1 MGLTI
6 PVLIVLAAFA
16 LFVGCYS
23 SYKGG
28 LLDEVMRILCDILM
42 AFPLIV
48 IAMAL
53 VSAVDNSVASVIIA
67 IGISMLAWF
76 LRMVRSY
83 AKTECGK
90 EYIEA
95 ARIAGASGLRIV
107 LRHLIPNVFPQFVVY
122 FTTWIAT
129 AIMSVSSFAFL
140 GVGLIA
146 GTPEWGAMLNEA
158 RNSVYSNP
166 ALLIYPGICLIVCCA
181 GFNLLGEGLRDAIGK
196 EDDNALVQPGQKVAI
211 VGPTGAGKTTM
222 VKLLLRFYDVNSG
235 AIYVDGHDVR
245 DFNRNELREMFG
257 MVLQDTWLFNGTVM
271 ENIRYGR
278 LDATDEEVI
287 EAAKAAHVHHFI
299 QTLPDGYQMVLNEEA
314 SNVSQG
320 QKQLLTI
327 ARAILADPK
336 ILILDEATSSVDTRT
351 EIRIQKAMDN
361 LMRGRTS
368 FIIAHRLSTIR
379 DADLILVMRDG
390 DIVEQG
396 KHEELL
402 AAGGFYANLYNA
414 QFEQAEAG

>member
-1 MGLTI
+1 MKRKGQIIIGLALILIFILMALAAPVLAPNDPNATNLALKNAPPSAEYPLGCDQMGRCELSRLLYGARYSMGLTI

-122 FTTWIAT
+122 FTTGIAT

-181 GFNLLGEGLRDAIGK
+181 GFNLLGEGLANTIQRKNYDGRISQDNKAWAKTIPML
-196 EDDNALVQPGQKVAI
+196 EDSGASHHCAYLVVDQVNPGLTDLFTRQFRKVAQEQQ
-211 VGPTGAGKTTM
+211 K
-222 VKLLLRFYDVNSG
+222 SS
-235 AIYVDGHDVR
+235 
-245 DFNRNELREMFG
+245 
-257 MVLQDTWLFNGTVM
+257 VLQKLKQ
-271 ENIRYGR
+271 ESP
-278 LDATDEEVI
+278 AHKP
-287 EAAKAAHVHHFI
+287 AA
-299 QTLPDGYQMVLNEEA
+299 
-314 SNVSQG
+314 
-320 QKQLLTI
+320 
-327 ARAILADPK
+327 PK
-336 ILILDEATSSVDTRT
+336 KREPER
-351 EIRIQKAMDN
+351 
-361 LMRGRTS
+361 
-368 FIIAHRLSTIR
+368 
-379 DADLILVMRDG
+379 
-390 DIVEQG
+390 
-396 KHEELL
+396 
-402 AAGGFYANLYNA
+402 
-414 QFEQAEAG
+414 

>member
-1 MGLTI
+1 MKRKGQIIVGLALILIFILMALAAPVLAPNDPNATNLALKNAPPSAEYPLGCDQMGRCELSRLLYGARYSMGLTI

-28 LLDEVMRILCDILM
+28 LLDASYKGGLVDEVIRILCDILM

-95 ARIAGASGLRIV
+95 ARISGASGLRIV

-122 FTTWIAT
+122 FTTGIAT

-196 EDDNALVQPGQKVAI
+196 EDDIRVA
-211 VGPTGAGKTTM
+211 
-222 VKLLLRFYDVNSG
+222 
-235 AIYVDGHDVR
+235 
-245 DFNRNELREMFG
+245 
-257 MVLQDTWLFNGTVM
+257 
-271 ENIRYGR
+271 
-278 LDATDEEVI
+278 
-287 EAAKAAHVHHFI
+287 
-299 QTLPDGYQMVLNEEA
+299 
-314 SNVSQG
+314 
-320 QKQLLTI
+320 
-327 ARAILADPK
+327 
-336 ILILDEATSSVDTRT
+336 
-351 EIRIQKAMDN
+351 
-361 LMRGRTS
+361 
-368 FIIAHRLSTIR
+368 
-379 DADLILVMRDG
+379 
-390 DIVEQG
+390 
-396 KHEELL
+396 
-402 AAGGFYANLYNA
+402 
-414 QFEQAEAG
+414 

>member
-1 MGLTI
+1 MLAPNDPNVTNLALKNAPPSAEYPLGCDQMGRCELSRLLYGARYSMGLTI

-95 ARIAGASGLRIV
+95 ARISGASGLRIV

-122 FTTWIAT
+122 FTTGIAT

-196 EDDNALVQPGQKVAI
+196 EDDIRVA
-211 VGPTGAGKTTM
+211 
-222 VKLLLRFYDVNSG
+222 
-235 AIYVDGHDVR
+235 
-245 DFNRNELREMFG
+245 
-257 MVLQDTWLFNGTVM
+257 
-271 ENIRYGR
+271 
-278 LDATDEEVI
+278 
-287 EAAKAAHVHHFI
+287 
-299 QTLPDGYQMVLNEEA
+299 
-314 SNVSQG
+314 
-320 QKQLLTI
+320 
-327 ARAILADPK
+327 
-336 ILILDEATSSVDTRT
+336 
-351 EIRIQKAMDN
+351 
-361 LMRGRTS
+361 
-368 FIIAHRLSTIR
+368 
-379 DADLILVMRDG
+379 
-390 DIVEQG
+390 
-396 KHEELL
+396 
-402 AAGGFYANLYNA
+402 
-414 QFEQAEAG
+414 

>member
-1 MGLTI
+1 MKRKGQIIVGLALILIFILMALAAPVLAPNDPNATNLALKNAPPSAEYPLGCDQMGRCELSRLLYGARYSMGLTI

-95 ARIAGASGLRIV
+95 ARISGASGLRIV

-122 FTTWIAT
+122 FTTGIAM

-158 RNSVYSNP
+158 LYFPILLSVDSNP

-196 EDDNALVQPGQKVAI
+196 EDDIRVA
-211 VGPTGAGKTTM
+211 
-222 VKLLLRFYDVNSG
+222 
-235 AIYVDGHDVR
+235 
-245 DFNRNELREMFG
+245 
-257 MVLQDTWLFNGTVM
+257 
-271 ENIRYGR
+271 
-278 LDATDEEVI
+278 
-287 EAAKAAHVHHFI
+287 
-299 QTLPDGYQMVLNEEA
+299 
-314 SNVSQG
+314 
-320 QKQLLTI
+320 
-327 ARAILADPK
+327 
-336 ILILDEATSSVDTRT
+336 
-351 EIRIQKAMDN
+351 
-361 LMRGRTS
+361 
-368 FIIAHRLSTIR
+368 
-379 DADLILVMRDG
+379 
-390 DIVEQG
+390 
-396 KHEELL
+396 
-402 AAGGFYANLYNA
+402 
-414 QFEQAEAG
+414 

>member
-1 MGLTI
+1 MLRKGLIIVGLALILIFILMALAAPLLAPNDPNATGLALKNAPPSSEYPLGCDQMGRCELSRLLYGARYSMGLTI

-28 LLDEVMRILCDILM
+28 LVDEVIRILCDILM

-122 FTTWIAT
+122 FTTGIAT

-140 GVGLIA
+140 GVGLIV

-196 EDDNALVQPGQKVAI
+196 EDDIRVA
-211 VGPTGAGKTTM
+211 
-222 VKLLLRFYDVNSG
+222 
-235 AIYVDGHDVR
+235 
-245 DFNRNELREMFG
+245 
-257 MVLQDTWLFNGTVM
+257 
-271 ENIRYGR
+271 
-278 LDATDEEVI
+278 
-287 EAAKAAHVHHFI
+287 
-299 QTLPDGYQMVLNEEA
+299 
-314 SNVSQG
+314 
-320 QKQLLTI
+320 
-327 ARAILADPK
+327 
-336 ILILDEATSSVDTRT
+336 
-351 EIRIQKAMDN
+351 
-361 LMRGRTS
+361 
-368 FIIAHRLSTIR
+368 
-379 DADLILVMRDG
+379 
-390 DIVEQG
+390 
-396 KHEELL
+396 
-402 AAGGFYANLYNA
+402 
-414 QFEQAEAG
+414 